1 MLAEFGFGVL
11 IIALMSALFSLSAA
25 AYGYFAKS
33 SRWVESAR
41 RSLRLTFPLIS
52 LAALT
57 LIYLLVSGHFELEY
71 VYSVTS
77 REMPQYLKITALWG
91 GQAGSLLFWSWLMS
105 AFAAAVTLRKWDRDR
120 EFLPWVI
127 VVSGVTLTFFLSLS
141 IFFEN
146 PFSRWWQT
154 PNGGLILRMFAPAG
168 ALLYTPP
175 NGQGLNEL
183 LRHPGMIFHPP
194 MLYSGFV
201 AFVIPYAFAMAAL
214 ITGRMDDRWIRLTR
228 RWTLVAWLFL
238 SVGLVLGM
246 WWAYD
251 VLGWGGYWGWD
262 SSEVAALLPWLVA
275 TPFLHTIIIQEK
287 RQMFKR
293 LNIIL
298 VILTYV
304 MVIVGTFLIR
314 SGLLSSV
321 HAFAQSTIGYQFIFF
336 IACMLAVSVGL
347 LVYRWKDLQS
357 ATPVT
362 STSLLS
368 KEALFLLA
376 ALLFGGVFIAGFW
389 GIFFPIISEVV
400 TSQKIT
406 VGPEWYKQAVG
417 PIFASILLLMGIAPL
432 SSWTYG
438 TIRTVGRA
446 IWKPVVPALIVPIIL
461 IIAGVRN
468 VFALIGFVLVTFAAS
483 VTLFEFWRGTAAR
496 ARSQHE
502 NIILAFWQLIARNRR
517 RYGGYIVHLA
527 MIMMALAIIGV
538 ELFQTTTQQSLATGD
553 SIQLA
558 GYTIRYDSL
567 AQFPYTDGRT
577 VTRAVVSVFKD
588 GKKLGELY
596 PRYDYYPDGQPM
608 TIPAVR
614 STLTDDLYIVLVN
627 WENNSVSQTPFKV
640 YHNPLVS
647 WLWIGSFVLIIG
659 TFIASWPEREAEEN
673 WVTVS
678 PAFKAA
684 FPK

>member
-1 MLAEFGFGVL
+1 MLAQFGFGVL
-11 IIALMSALFSLSAA
+11 LIAFVTALFSVGAA
-25 AYGYFAKS
+25 IYGYFSKS
-33 SRWVESAR
+33 DRWVESAR
-41 RSLRLTFPLIS
+41 RGMQLTFPLVS
-52 LAALT
+52 LAALA
-57 LIYLLVSGHFELEY
+57 LIYQLMTGHFELEY
-71 VYSVTS
+71 VFSVTS
-77 REMPQYLKITALWG
+77 REMPLYLKITALWG
-91 GQAGSLLFWSWLMS
+91 GQAGSLIFWSWLMS
-105 AFAAAVTLRKWDRDR
+105 AFATAVTFRKWDRDR
-120 EFLPWVI
+120 EFLPWV
-127 VVSGVTLTFFLSLS
+127 VVVTAVTLAFFLSLS

-146 PFSRWWQT
+146 PFTRWWQT
-154 PNGGLILRMFAPAG
+154 VNGGLVQRMFAPAG
-168 ALLYTPP
+168 SILFTPP

-183 LRHPGMIFHPP
+183 LRHPGMVFHPP
-194 MLYSGFV
+194 MLYLGFV

-287 RQMFKR
+287 RQMFKQ
-293 LNIIL
+293 LNMIL
-298 VILTYV
+298 IILTYV

-321 HAFAQSTIGYQFIFF
+321 HAFAQSTIGYQFIVF
-336 IACMLAVSVGL
+336 IIVMLAASLAL
-347 LVYRWKDLQS
+347 LIYRWKDLRS

-376 ALLFGGVFIAGFW
+376 ALLFGGVFIVCFW

-417 PIFASILLLMGIAPL
+417 PLFGSILFLMGIAPL

-438 TIRTVGRA
+438 TIKTIGRS
-446 IWKPVVPALIVPIIL
+446 IWKSAIPALLVPSIL

-468 VFALIGFVLVTFAAS
+468 VFALIGFTLAAFVAA
-483 VTLFEFWRGTAAR
+483 VTLYEFVRGSAAR
-496 ARSQHE
+496 SHSQHE
-502 NIILAFWQLIARNRR
+502 NLFMALWQLITRNRR
-517 RYGGYIVHLA
+517 RYGGYIIHIAIV
-527 MIMMALAIIGV
+527 MMALAIIGV
-538 ELFQTTTQQSLATGD
+538 EMFQSTTQKSLATGETV
-553 SIQLA
+553 QLA
-558 GYTIRYDSL
+558 DYTVRYDSL
-567 AQFPYTDGRT
+567 AQFPYIDGRT
-577 VTRAVVSVFKD
+577 VTRAVVSVFKN

-614 STLTDDLYIVLVN
+614 STLADDLYIVLVN
-627 WENNSVSQTPFKV
+627 WESNSASQTPFKI

-647 WLWIGSFVLIIG
+647 WLWIGSFVLIFG
-659 TFIASWPEREAEEN
+659 TLIAAWPEKEPESDWES
-673 WVTVS
+673 VEIKQV
-678 PAFKAA
+678 
-684 FPK
+684 

>member
-1 MLAEFGFGVL
+1 
-11 IIALMSALFSLSAA
+11 
-25 AYGYFAKS
+25 
-33 SRWVESAR
+33 
-41 RSLRLTFPLIS
+41 
-52 LAALT
+52 
-57 LIYLLVSGHFELEY
+57 
-71 VYSVTS
+71 
-77 REMPQYLKITALWG
+77 
-91 GQAGSLLFWSWLMS
+91 
-105 AFAAAVTLRKWDRDR
+105 
-120 EFLPWVI
+120 
-127 VVSGVTLTFFLSLS
+127 
-141 IFFEN
+141 
-146 PFSRWWQT
+146 
-154 PNGGLILRMFAPAG
+154 
-168 ALLYTPP
+168 
-175 NGQGLNEL
+175 
-183 LRHPGMIFHPP
+183 
-194 MLYSGFV
+194 
-201 AFVIPYAFAMAAL
+201 
-214 ITGRMDDRWIRLTR
+214 
-228 RWTLVAWLFL
+228 
-238 SVGLVLGM
+238 
-246 WWAYD
+246 
-251 VLGWGGYWGWD
+251 
-262 SSEVAALLPWLVA
+262 
-275 TPFLHTIIIQEK
+275 
-287 RQMFKR
+287 
-293 LNIIL
+293 
-298 VILTYV
+298 
-304 MVIVGTFLIR
+304 
-314 SGLLSSV
+314 
-321 HAFAQSTIGYQFIFF
+321 
-336 IACMLAVSVGL
+336 
-347 LVYRWKDLQS
+347 
-357 ATPVT
+357 VT

-468 VFALIGFVLVTFAAS
+468 VFALIGFMLVTFAAS